1 MALSLSLNS
10 LGNNEKIFIKI
21 NLNFFPLLLLLLESS
36 NIFSKLFSFIFF
48 NILEFSKSS
57 LE

>member
-21 NLNFFPLLLLLLESS
+21 NLNFFPLLLLLESS

-57 LE
+57 FE